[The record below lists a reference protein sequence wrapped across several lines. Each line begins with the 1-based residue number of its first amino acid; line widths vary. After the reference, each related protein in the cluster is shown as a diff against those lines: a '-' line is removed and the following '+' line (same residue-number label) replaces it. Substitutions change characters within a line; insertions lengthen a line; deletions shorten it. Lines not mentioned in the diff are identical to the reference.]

1 MSDEIKLYTLHT
13 PSHRE
18 MCERF
23 VVANAGDAGFDH
35 CVVFKSEQM
44 CESGSY
50 NTSGFAETCWV
61 KLDALATIPVGTK
74 ACYVDADCILFPGLS
89 DWCETWLNGQEN
101 DSISL
106 GNDVKEWCM
115 GTIVWLQTDKTA
127 EFWRFLRQLA
137 FMVGCHDQAALH
149 GLRMNSVNWPL
160 PISVLP
166 NTIFANWATYGDHSQ
181 KIWQPGQEFIIPD
194 DALCWH
200 ANFVVGVENKQTML
214 EMVESQKSLLTDKQI
229 CA

>member
-1 MSDEIKLYTLHT
+1 MRLVTYAS
-13 PSHRE
+13 PSHQA
-18 MCERF
+18 MCDRF
-23 VVANAGDAGFDH
+23 VISRAEQAGFANTVYAKGDQL
-35 CVVFKSEQM
+35 CPSAR
-44 CESGSY
+44 Y
-50 NTSGFAETCWV
+50 NSDGFATQMWQ
-61 KLDALATIPVGTK
+61 KLDLLAMLPAGERY
-74 ACYVDADCILFPGLS
+74 CYVDADCILFPGLS
-89 DWCETWLNGQEN
+89 HWCETWLNGQEN

-115 GTIVWLQTDKTA
+115 GTIVWQQTEKTA

-160 PISVLP
+160 SISVLP

-181 KIWQPGQEFIIPD
+181 KIWQPGQEFVIPE

-200 ANFVVGVENKQTML
+200 ANFVVGVESKQTML